1 MRRRL
6 LAAMVATTLA
16 ALLIPLVA
24 GPASAHEEKT
34 VGKYHFVVGFGDEP
48 AYAGEKNSVQ
58 LILADAN
65 DKPVTDLTDTLKVEV
80 TTGTAEPLQLAMEPN
95 FEVGEFGTPGDYRA
109 FFIPTAPGSY
119 SFHFTGT
126 IKGQKIDQTFTSGP
140 QTFSDIDDP
149 AQVQYPVKQPT
160 GGQLATRVDPRDRQ
174 DQRRPDRR
182 ARPGQRR
189 CGLGPHAGHHRPDRG
204 HPRSGGR
211 RYRPGQGPPVP
222 RPGCAGRRPRGHD
235 GATGPV
241 TVAKDD
247 ICDAG
252 GAVGLALMAEA
263 PTASPS
269 GQGNRPRSASSAS
282 RASSQAA

>member
-1 MRRRL
+1 MRTRL
-6 LAAMVATTLA
+6 LGLTVTLGLAVLLVGVAS
-16 ALLIPLVA
+16 
-24 GPASAHEEKT
+24 PASAHEERT

-58 LILADAN
+58 LILADAK

-160 GGQLATRVDPRDRQ
+160 GGQLATRADRETARINAALTAERDQANDDAASARTLAIIGLIVGALGLLAGIVALVRGRRSPGQAAPAVAPADTTVRQ
-174 DQRRPDRR
+174 DQ
-182 ARPGQRR
+182 
-189 CGLGPHAGHHRPDRG
+189 
-204 HPRSGGR
+204 
-211 RYRPGQGPPVP
+211 
-222 RPGCAGRRPRGHD
+222 
-235 GATGPV
+235 
-241 TVAKDD
+241 
-247 ICDAG
+247 
-252 GAVGLALMAEA
+252 
-263 PTASPS
+263 
-269 GQGNRPRSASSAS
+269 
-282 RASSQAA
+282 

>member
-1 MRRRL
+1 MRRRI

-160 GGQLATRVDPRDRQ
+160 GGQLATRADRETARINAALTAERDQANDDAASARTLAIIGLIVGTLGLVAGGIALARGRRSPAQAAPAAAPADTTVRQ
-174 DQRRPDRR
+174 DQ
-182 ARPGQRR
+182 
-189 CGLGPHAGHHRPDRG
+189 
-204 HPRSGGR
+204 
-211 RYRPGQGPPVP
+211 
-222 RPGCAGRRPRGHD
+222 
-235 GATGPV
+235 
-241 TVAKDD
+241 
-247 ICDAG
+247 
-252 GAVGLALMAEA
+252 
-263 PTASPS
+263 
-269 GQGNRPRSASSAS
+269 
-282 RASSQAA
+282 